1 MPWLPIAVRDMLK
14 QDLGGERLELLCCDD
29 GSSDGSLAFLQAGSP
44 ARGKKTRL
52 APSTLQAQHIEPC
65 SRKIHRLDYG
75 FEHGKAD
82 EIPPSRPLQELSSAM
97 GPCAAFEAKRRRTED
112 PSAARPSAA
121 AATTTEAVSE
131 GGATTTNPAFVAALR
146 APEDADHPSF
156 AGQEAPEEARMLM
169 ENPLTP
175 EEVLEHVRPE
185 HTLLV
190 LSSHPEGLNLGQ
202 GAAMTACLRRA
213 RGPFI
218 AQMESDDVR
227 ERCDA
232 FKVDKPQIP
241 SPES

>member
-1 MPWLPIAVRDMLK
+1 MP
-14 QDLGGERLELLCCDD
+14 
-29 GSSDGSLAFLQAGSP
+29 P
-44 ARGKKTRL
+44 A
-52 APSTLQAQHIEPC
+52 
-65 SRKIHRLDYG
+65 
-75 FEHGKAD
+75 
-82 EIPPSRPLQELSSAM
+82 RPLQELSSAM
-97 GPCAAFEAKRRRTED
+97 GPCAAFEAKRRRKED

-121 AATTTEAVSE
+121 EATTTEAGSE
-131 GGATTTNPAFVAALR
+131 TGAATTNPAFVAALR

-156 AGQEAPEEARMLM
+156 AGQEAPEEARALM

-175 EEVLEHVRPE
+175 EEVLAHVRPE

-213 RGPFI
+213 RAPFI

-232 FKVDKPQIP
+232 FKVDKSTPRTRT
-241 SPES
+241 PEHQYAHACA